1 MSSILSAHVKRLSD
15 VLRIGAEDQIE
26 ESKHKLESAK
36 DLYQGLLSEL
46 LISEFNLSK
55 AHDVAFKLFGSK
67 KVKFG
72 AVDGSQDQQFVSGLA
87 VFWAGSYASTGT
99 IEFKENEN
107 PSVNYETGFIERG
120 RGLSSCIPIYVDRI
134 HEVDQM
140 LNASNG
146 EALPGMMTV
155 ANNLTEQA
163 VVDNSTIPGWVMT
176 FSELYLAYKMVV
188 EEDVRILL
196 LDRCLSAMHT
206 ALMYDTSKRSV
217 WKCDGSI
224 YGFEIDGIPIDVNE
238 MGYGRHH
245 VVNSE
250 LCTPPAR
257 GDFVRYASIFLLE
270 RMGKPLK
277 LKEIWEKLGVET
289 EDRKERVE
297 KYLKKSVDEGY
308 LIEDKGEYSINP
320 RYANS
325 WERIKKLVKNFGN
338 QLFEDPT
345 GNPMRIKKDDQTQWL
360 TTQDLAFLSLYCFF
374 MIIEECWMRKVL
386 LVGIAKDTTSRDFQN
401 HLVPV
406 CINAG
411 IWKADENKLTN
422 QLSTD
427 RMLLQAT
434 SYFNHDKIP
443 VPWSLIE
450 YDAAF
455 RMIVPNFDGRE
466 GFVSGAIENRIIAER
481 IFLKTY
487 VQLDQAKSD
496 PQLRSNVLLTDRL
509 VHPEFDQE
517 ETVSFKHKY
526 GGATEP
532 IEPILYRSKTVSNSL
547 QNLVMII
554 LSSMRAHS
562 IPEAF
567 GHNKA
572 LFIADKIAKG
582 QRLKMRGLMEATGH
596 MLMNNPKLRKFTFY
610 MHSFRDRRAEIEQTR
625 RG

>member
-1 MSSILSAHVKRLSD
+1 MSSILSTHVKRLSH
-15 VLRIGAEDQIE
+15 VLRVGAEDQIE
-26 ESKHKLESAK
+26 ESKNKLESAK
-36 DLYQGLLSEL
+36 DLYQGLLSNL
-46 LISEFNLSK
+46 LINEFSLST
-55 AHDVAFKLFGSK
+55 AYDTALKLFGSSR
-67 KVKFG
+67 VKFG

-99 IEFKENEN
+99 IEFKENEDPN
-107 PSVNYETGFIERG
+107 VNYETGFIERG

-140 LNASNG
+140 VKASNG

-155 ANNLTEQA
+155 VNNLTEQA
-163 VVDNSTIPGWVMT
+163 VVDNSTIPGWIMT
-176 FSELYLAYKMVV
+176 FSDLYLAYKMVV

-245 VVNSE
+245 IVNSE
-250 LCTPPAR
+250 LYTPPAR
-257 GDFVRYASIFLLE
+257 GDYIRYASIFLLE
-270 RMGKPLK
+270 RMGKSLK
-277 LKEIWEKLGVET
+277 LKEICEELGVET
-289 EDRKERVE
+289 EDRKERIE

-308 LIEDKGEYSINP
+308 LIEKKGEYSINP

-325 WERIKKLVKNFGN
+325 WERIKKLVKHLGN

-345 GNPMRIKKDDQTQWL
+345 GNPMRIKKGDQTQWL

-374 MIIEECWMRKVL
+374 MIIEECWARKVL

-406 CINAG
+406 CINAN
-411 IWKADENKLTN
+411 IWKVDENKLTN

-434 SYFNHDKIP
+434 SYFNHEKIP

-455 RMIVPNFDGRE
+455 RMIVPDFNRRE

-487 VQLDQAKSD
+487 VQLDEAKSD
-496 PQLRSNVLLTDRL
+496 HQLRSNVLLTDRL
-509 VHPEFDQE
+509 VHPEFDKEQ
-517 ETVSFKHKY
+517 TVSFKHEY
-526 GGATEP
+526 GGAIEP
-532 IEPILYRSKTVSNSL
+532 IEPILNRDKTVSNNL

-554 LSSMRAHS
+554 LRSMRTHS
-562 IPEAF
+562 VPEAF

-572 LFIADKIAKG
+572 LFIADKIAKE
-582 QRLKMRGLMEATGH
+582 QRLRMRGLMEATGH

-610 MHSFRDRRAEIEQTR
+610 MHSFRERRAEIEQTR

>member
-1 MSSILSAHVKRLSD
+1 
-15 VLRIGAEDQIE
+15 
-26 ESKHKLESAK
+26 
-36 DLYQGLLSEL
+36 
-46 LISEFNLSK
+46 
-55 AHDVAFKLFGSK
+55 
-67 KVKFG
+67 
-72 AVDGSQDQQFVSGLA
+72 
-87 VFWAGSYASTGT
+87 
-99 IEFKENEN
+99 
-107 PSVNYETGFIERG
+107 
-120 RGLSSCIPIYVDRI
+120 
-134 HEVDQM
+134 
-140 LNASNG
+140 
-146 EALPGMMTV
+146 
-155 ANNLTEQA
+155 
-163 VVDNSTIPGWVMT
+163 
-176 FSELYLAYKMVV
+176 
-188 EEDVRILL
+188 
-196 LDRCLSAMHT
+196 
-206 ALMYDTSKRSV
+206 
-217 WKCDGSI
+217 
-224 YGFEIDGIPIDVNE
+224 
-238 MGYGRHH
+238 
-245 VVNSE
+245 
-250 LCTPPAR
+250 
-257 GDFVRYASIFLLE
+257 
-270 RMGKPLK
+270 
-277 LKEIWEKLGVET
+277 
-289 EDRKERVE
+289 
-297 KYLKKSVDEGY
+297 
-308 LIEDKGEYSINP
+308 
-320 RYANS
+320 
-325 WERIKKLVKNFGN
+325 
-338 QLFEDPT
+338 
-345 GNPMRIKKDDQTQWL
+345 
-360 TTQDLAFLSLYCFF
+360 
-374 MIIEECWMRKVL
+374 MIIEECWARKVL

-411 IWKADENKLTN
+411 TWKVDENKLTN

-455 RMIVPNFDGRE
+455 RMIVPDFDGRE

-517 ETVSFKHKY
+517 ETVSFKHEY
-526 GGATEP
+526 GGA
-532 IEPILYRSKTVSNSL
+532 IEPIKPILHRDKTVSNSL

-596 MLMNNPKLRKFTFY
+596 MIMNNPKLRKFTFY

>member
-596 MLMNNPKLRKFTFY
+596 MLMNNPKLRMFTFY

>member
-1 MSSILSAHVKRLSD
+1 MSSILSTHVKRLSD
-15 VLRIGAEDQIE
+15 VLRVGAEDQVE
-26 ESKHKLESAK
+26 ESKNKLESAK
-36 DLYQGLLSEL
+36 DLFQGLLSEL
-46 LISEFNLSK
+46 IINEFSLSS
-55 AHDVAFKLFGSK
+55 AYDVALKLFGSSR
-67 KVKFG
+67 VKFG

-99 IEFKENEN
+99 IEFKENED
-107 PSVNYETGFIERG
+107 PDVNYETGFIERG
-120 RGLSSCIPIYVDRI
+120 RGFSSCIPIYVDRI
-134 HEVDQM
+134 REVDQM
-140 LNASNG
+140 VKASNG

-155 ANNLTEQA
+155 SNYLSEQA

-188 EEDVRILL
+188 EEDVRVLL

-224 YGFEIDGIPIDVNE
+224 YGFEIDGVPVDVNE
-238 MGYGRHH
+238 MGYGRYH

-257 GDFVRYASIFLLE
+257 GDYVRYASIFLLE
-270 RMGKPLK
+270 RLGKPLTF
-277 LKEIWEKLGVET
+277 EKICEELRVEA
-289 EDRKERVE
+289 EDRKERIE

-308 LIEDKGEYSINP
+308 LIENNGEYSINS

-325 WERIKKLVKNFGN
+325 WERLKKLVKHFGN

-345 GNPMRIKKDDQTQWL
+345 GNPMCIKKGDRTQWL

-374 MIIEECWMRKVL
+374 MIVEECWKRKVL

-406 CINAG
+406 CVNAG
-411 IWKADENKLTN
+411 IWKVDGDKLTN
-422 QLSTD
+422 KLSTD
-427 RMLLQAT
+427 RMLLQAA
-434 SYFNHDKIP
+434 SYFNHDKII
-443 VPWSLIE
+443 VPWSLVE

-455 RMIVPNFDGRE
+455 RMIVPDFDGRE
-466 GFVSGAIENRIIAER
+466 GFVSGAIENRVIAER
-481 IFLKTY
+481 IFMKTY
-487 VQLDQAKSD
+487 VQLDEARSD

-517 ETVSFKHKY
+517 QTLSFKHDY
-526 GGATEP
+526 GGAVEP
-532 IEPILYRSKTVSNSL
+532 IEPILYRGKTVSNGL

-554 LSSMRAHS
+554 LRSMRAHG

-572 LFIADKIAKG
+572 LFIADKIAKE
-582 QRLKMRGLMEATGH
+582 QRLRMRGLMEATGH

-610 MHSFRDRRAEIEQTR
+610 MHSFRERRSEIEQTR

>member
-1 MSSILSAHVKRLSD
+1 MVK
-15 VLRIGAEDQIE
+15 
-26 ESKHKLESAK
+26 
-36 DLYQGLLSEL
+36 
-46 LISEFNLSK
+46 
-55 AHDVAFKLFGSK
+55 
-67 KVKFG
+67 
-72 AVDGSQDQQFVSGLA
+72 
-87 VFWAGSYASTGT
+87 
-99 IEFKENEN
+99 
-107 PSVNYETGFIERG
+107 
-120 RGLSSCIPIYVDRI
+120 
-134 HEVDQM
+134 
-140 LNASNG
+140 ASNG

-155 ANNLTEQA
+155 TNNLTEQA

-176 FSELYLAYKMVV
+176 FSELYLAYKMII

-245 VVNSE
+245 IVNSK
-250 LCTPPAR
+250 LSTPPAR
-257 GDFVRYASIFLLE
+257 GDYIRYASIFLLE
-270 RMGKPLK
+270 RIGKPLK
-277 LKEIWEKLGVET
+277 LKEICEELGVET

-297 KYLKKSVDEGY
+297 KYLKKSVDEDY
-308 LIEDKGEYSINP
+308 LIEKEGEYSINP

-325 WERIKKLVKNFGN
+325 WERIKKLVKHLGI

-345 GNPMRIKKDDQTQWL
+345 GNPMRIKKGDQTQWL

-374 MIIEECWMRKVL
+374 MIIEECWNRKVL

-406 CINAG
+406 CINVG
-411 IWKADENKLTN
+411 TWKVDENKLTN

-455 RMIVPNFDGRE
+455 RMIVPDFDGRE

-517 ETVSFKHKY
+517 ETVSFKHEY
-526 GGATEP
+526 GGA
-532 IEPILYRSKTVSNSL
+532 IEPIKPILHRDKTVSNNL

-554 LSSMRAHS
+554 LSSMRTHS

-610 MHSFRDRRAEIEQTR
+610 MNSFRDRRAEIEQTR